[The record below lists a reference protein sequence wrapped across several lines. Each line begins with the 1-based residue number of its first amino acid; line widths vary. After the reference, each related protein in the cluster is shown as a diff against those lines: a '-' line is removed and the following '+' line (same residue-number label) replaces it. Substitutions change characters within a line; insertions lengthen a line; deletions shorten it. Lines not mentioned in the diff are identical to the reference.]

1 MMPRAWLAGALLL
14 VALGARAAAD
24 LDLAVTL
31 EPATRR
37 LEVIAELP
45 AGGRIFQF
53 ALHES
58 LSVREVQAPAGQ
70 IVPATLAGS
79 RGDGTRTWRFALPA
93 GVHRVRIAYGGTLP
107 ATEMGRDHRQVL
119 QRQPPM
125 AAAAGSF
132 LAAGS
137 GWYPPPP
144 LALFSYRVRVS
155 VPGEQRAVVPG
166 SLRMERL
173 PRAAG
178 DRYEAEFEFAQPTDG
193 VDLMAGPWR
202 VRERLLA
209 RAGVSPL
216 RLRTYFPPAL
226 DGEPGLAEGYL
237 ADSARYLERY
247 SALIGAYPYDAF
259 SIVASPLPTG
269 LGMPTLTYLGVDVLR
284 LPFIRATS
292 LGHEVLHNWWGNGVY
307 VDARMGNWSEG
318 LTTFLADYAYSEERS
333 LAAAQA
339 MRLAWLRDAAALPAS
354 AQPALR
360 DFRSRRHGAEAT
372 VGYGKAAMF
381 FLALR
386 DHIGAVAFAQGLRD
400 FWQAHRFR
408 HASWDDLRRAF
419 EGAAG
424 GDLRGVFEQ
433 WLSSRQL
440 PVFTVDDAVASRSP
454 SGHRLRLTLRQG
466 SPALAVRLPV
476 EIASGT
482 HSVTRWVDVTGER
495 SLAEFDLD
503 FLPERIRIDPE
514 ARTWRRLQE
523 GELPL
528 ILRRWVG
535 ALKPRWLVVGGD
547 AAFHEAAET
556 VVGRFF
562 ERPTTRLAPAD
573 LRAALAA
580 GEAVMIVGTPA
591 EVDAALLAN
600 GLPLQAQSLG
610 ANATR
615 GSARVWTVER
625 GPLLAV
631 AAGDAAAL
639 RSLARPL
646 PHYGGQSWLV
656 FDGAQASERG
666 LWPAVVPVFAV
677 RGEAP
682 AARRQRPRQRAR
694 GSAVAP
700 HSS

>member
-1 MMPRAWLAGALLL
+1 MMPRAWLVGALLL
-14 VALGARAAAD
+14 LAPGARAAAD
-24 LDLAVTL
+24 LDLEVTL

-37 LEVIAELP
+37 LEAVAELP
-45 AGGRIFQF
+45 PGGRTFQF
-53 ALHES
+53 ALHDS
-58 LSVREVQAPAGQ
+58 LSVRAVRAPAGQ
-70 IVPATLAGS
+70 PVAASIAGS
-79 RGDGTRTWRFALPA
+79 RGDGTRIWRIAALA
-93 GVHRVRIAYGGTLP
+93 GVDRVRIAYGGTLP
-107 ATEMGRDHRQVL
+107 ATETGRDHRQVL
-119 QRQPPM
+119 QRLPPM

-137 GWYPPPP
+137 GWYPQPP

-166 SLRMERL
+166 SLRVERL

-193 VDLMAGPWR
+193 VDLMAAPWR

-226 DGEPGLAEGYL
+226 DAEPGLAEGYL

-247 SALIGAYPYDAF
+247 GGLIGAYPYDAF

-318 LTTFLADYAYSEERS
+318 LTTFLADYAYAEERS
-333 LAAAQA
+333 AAAAHA

-354 AQPALR
+354 EQPALR

-386 DHIGAVAFAQGLRD
+386 DRIGAVAFAQGLRE

-419 EGAAG
+419 ERAAG
-424 GDLRGVFEQ
+424 GDLRGVFAQ
-433 WLSSRQL
+433 WLDSRQL
-440 PVFTVDDAVASRSP
+440 PAFSVEDAVASRSA
-454 SGHRLRLTLRQG
+454 SGHRLRLTLRQT
-466 SPALAVRLPV
+466 SPPLASRLPV
-476 EIASGT
+476 EISGGA
-482 HSVTRWVDVTGER
+482 HSVTRWVDLTGER
-495 SLAEFDLD
+495 RLVDFDLD
-503 FLPERIRIDPE
+503 FPPASIRIDPQ
-514 ARTWRRLQE
+514 ARTWRRLHE
-523 GELPL
+523 AELPL
-528 ILRRWVG
+528 ILRRWIG
-535 ALKPRWLVVGGD
+535 ALQPRWLVVGGD
-547 AAFHEAAET
+547 AAFREAAAT

-562 ERPTTRLAPAD
+562 ERPAALLAVGD
-573 LRAALAA
+573 LRPALTA

-600 GLPLQAQSLG
+600 GLPQQAQSLG
-610 ANATR
+610 GNATR
-615 GSARVWTVER
+615 GSARVWTVDS

-631 AAGDAAAL
+631 AARDAAAL

-666 LWPAVVPVFAV
+666 LWPAVAPVFAV

-682 AARRQRPRQRAR
+682 ATRRQKPGEGAR

-700 HSS
+700 RSP